1 MDEMIRYIFRTLRN
15 SETAL
20 QSVAKNL
27 RKQGSFNRSVTFL
40 GTIMTLHLIIQ
51 QTEIHYM
58 HRELEYLQ
66 KEIKE
71 LKNTEGD

>member
-1 MDEMIRYIFRTLRN
+1 MDEMIRYIFGTLRN

-27 RKQGSFNRSVTFL
+27 RKQGFFNRSVAFF
-40 GTIMTLHLIIQ
+40 GTMMALHLIIQ
-51 QTEIHYM
+51 QTEIRYM